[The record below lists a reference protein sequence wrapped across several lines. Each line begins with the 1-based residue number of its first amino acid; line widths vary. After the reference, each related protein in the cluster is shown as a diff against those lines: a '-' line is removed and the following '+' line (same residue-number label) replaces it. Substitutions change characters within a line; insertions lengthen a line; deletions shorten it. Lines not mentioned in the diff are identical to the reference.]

1 MSRQYPGGYYADLT
15 AETFASLANA
25 RPERAGRA
33 GYAFLD
39 RGIKDGL
46 RHRLGGIV

>member
-1 MSRQYPGGYYADLT
+1 MSRQYPGGYHADLA
-15 AETFASLANA
+15 AETSASVANA
-25 RPERAGRA
+25 RPERAGVA

-39 RGIKDGL
+39 RGIQDGL